1 MGNLNDDYTVIS
13 YQANLGALGQNDLP
27 VPTKEQLLSG
37 KYAKGGFIY
46 HGLKILI
53 ENPCHSYRKGIDQ
66 NGKAWACQMQAHYGY
81 IANTL
86 GKDGDELDVFFGV
99 YPESDTVFII
109 NQQDKDGNFDEHKIM
124 LGFLNEANA
133 KMTYQLSYDRGWN
146 GLSSII
152 KANLSQ
158 FLWWLKYGNHKKTLQ
173 SNHLPLEGLESLKM
187 AKFNWNNQDSDI
199 LGTTLAQVLYDLRQG
214 GDGDL
219 LNCPVTM
226 HDIGEHIRIDLGGQL
241 TAMDALLSKVRDID
255 RRMER
260 LLSIM
265 NLAST
270 TDIKV
275 IAKTISD
282 PFKRNGTTNIAVL
295 FELSDGQT
303 VTVWFHNPDSTP
315 NKLAPDD
322 TLISWRWQIN
332 KKDVTLLVAP
342 ESGKDLDMRRIAKRI
357 MAFIAKNSA
366 SFARAN
372 TKRTERLAA
381 IGELE
386 KTVTAKNSQL
396 DAVNNEL
403 AATDALLNDAE
414 VRLAELKAENAKN
427 TTPPNKTE
435 RVNEGLAALNKIRPF
450 LSGSQFKVLAQNI
463 KSSEE
468 SEYFIDKVL
477 SVQSVIDTMPKTY
490 EQDGKG
496 NNAVAYLHYFGGSSD
511 FYITEKDKTGNGT
524 KQAFGL
530 ADIFGDGGELG
541 YISISDIVSNGME
554 LDLYWTP
561 KTLAVINGAEPDKD
575 ENQEGNNNAV
585 DKRQTEEGRAEIQ
598 NAVFAILA
606 KKYNWF
612 VTGDTIQKSF
622 SGLAPKTVNSDGSRN
637 IKAMFDTVLFDMP
650 LGVIDVT
657 DPSGAALVP
666 ETTVSIGYY
675 GFDNAAYETMA
686 EAFNKKVDDYVT
698 IRRQKLKNKDFA
710 VADTVFSALSKDGW
724 VKDGNNF
731 KKTFANNATVLAK
744 INNDRFI
751 AVISPKSNDGLVIP
765 ETELDLSDY
774 GYEDASLSKAASDF
788 NLLVADY
795 VEANLAEF
803 KTNDGG
809 QKTKFSDL
817 LSLLIADSWV
827 SSGITPTAKG
837 DILATKPFSTTRKD
851 KQISATFSLRY
862 EPIGDYLQ
870 GYVNEFA
877 DKNNQASSIKAS
889 IMLVDNAEAMVKAIS
904 TNLELFAIRLA
915 MDGKLDTTNN
925 QQPKTAIYG
934 IGKSKKNYVKVT
946 KDNTGYSLS
955 LVRDGGMYPTTG
967 TLQGVQDWLARMMF
981 VGGGTI
987 QMVKKNIKLKEGE
1000 DLLELSSVPDK
1011 AVDADLEAA
1020 KQLAPDTKSKGTLS
1034 VGDSYVAKDADG
1046 VITKYTIQAIKD
1058 NGVEVST
1065 MARFDTNEKE
1075 WIPDNL
1081 KITKSLSA
1089 IDIAGIEN
1097 KNGFKFDAYKEQS
1110 ERDKDIDF
1118 LKDVINAQVNL
1129 TDAGVGS
1136 RVDSLFDKY
1145 PDETDKEMQDLLDKA
1160 IDSITDATKQ
1170 RASLANKG

>member
-133 KMTYQLSYDRGWN
+133 KMTYQLSYDRRWN

-158 FLWWLKYGNHKKTLQ
+158 FLWWLKYGNHKKPLQ

-357 MAFIAKNSA
+357 MAFISKNSA

-414 VRLAELKAENAKN
+414 VRLAELKAENAKKEDDFKSLRKQVLAFAVKN
-427 TTPPNKTE
+427 HGWTQYMMFVIGKKIDGVLYQADFGIKGDNAELSVITKDSKTNKETTLFQTVGVSE
-435 RVNEGLAALNKIRPF
+435 LVNERKIEEAASYFNTQF
-450 LSGSQFKVLAQNI
+450 EGYLSKTNSQKVQVEPAQ
-463 KSSEE
+463 
-468 SEYFIDKVL
+468 
-477 SVQSVIDTMPKTY
+477 T
-490 EQDGKG
+490 
-496 NNAVAYLHYFGGSSD
+496 
-511 FYITEKDKTGNGT
+511 
-524 KQAFGL
+524 
-530 ADIFGDGGELG
+530 
-541 YISISDIVSNGME
+541 
-554 LDLYWTP
+554 
-561 KTLAVINGAEPDKD
+561 
-575 ENQEGNNNAV
+575 
-585 DKRQTEEGRAEIQ
+585 DKRQTEEGKKEVK
-598 NAVFAILA
+598 NAVFAILSND
-606 KKYNWF
+606 YGWT
-612 VTGDTIQKSF
+612 VSGDNNIKKSF
-622 SGLAPKTVNSDGSRN
+622 NGLAPKTQNSDGSRFLDA
-637 IKAMFDTVLFDMP
+637 KFDFVLFDMP
-650 LGVIDVT
+650 LGVIDKT
-657 DPSGAALVP
+657 DSAMPLIP
-666 ETTVSIGYY
+666 ETAVNIGDY
-675 GFDNAAYETMA
+675 GFDDEGYKMIA
-686 EAFNKKVDDYVT
+686 EAFNKKVNDYVS
-698 IRRQKLKNKDFA
+698 IRRQKVKNTEFSIA
-710 VADTVFSALSKDGW
+710 NTVFSALSKDGW
-724 VKDGNNF
+724 IKDGDNF

-744 INNDRFI
+744 INDDRFI
-751 AVISPKSNDGLVIP
+751 AVISPKSDSDKVVP
-765 ETELDLSDY
+765 ETELDFSDY
-774 GYEDASLSKAASDF
+774 GYEDANLEKAAKDF
-788 NLLVADY
+788 NSLVSEF
-795 VEANLAEF
+795 VNNNLEDF
-803 KTNDGG
+803 
-809 QKTKFSDL
+809 
-817 LSLLIADSWV
+817 V
-827 SSGITPTAKG
+827 
-837 DILATKPFSTTRKD
+837 
-851 KQISATFSLRY
+851 
-862 EPIGDYLQ
+862 
-870 GYVNEFA
+870 
-877 DKNNQASSIKAS
+877 DKNQQQA
-889 IMLVDNAEAMVKAIS
+889 
-904 TNLELFAIRLA
+904 
-915 MDGKLDTTNN
+915 
-925 QQPKTAIYG
+925 KTAIYS

-946 KDNTGYSLS
+946 KDDTGYSLS
-955 LVRDGGMYPTTG
+955 LVKDGGMYPTTG

-1011 AVDADLEAA
+1011 AIDADLEKA
-1020 KQLAPDTKSKGTLS
+1020 KQLAPDTKSKGTLN

-1046 VITKYTIQAIKD
+1046 NIFKYTVQAITQ
-1058 NGVEVST
+1058 NGVSVKVTSKFNIGNQT
-1065 MARFDTNEKE
+1065 
-1075 WIPDNL
+1075 WDNAVATSA
-1081 KITKSLSA
+1081 KISELTA

-1097 KNGFKFDAYKEQS
+1097 KNGFKFEAYKEQS

-1129 TDAGVGS
+1129 TDASVGS

>member
-158 FLWWLKYGNHKKTLQ
+158 FLWWLKYGNHKKPLQ

-414 VRLAELKAENAKN
+414 VRLAELKAENAKKEDDFKSLRKQVLAFAVKN
-427 TTPPNKTE
+427 HGWTQYMMFVIGKKIDGVLYQADFGIKGDNAELSVITKDGKTNKETTLFQTVGVSE
-435 RVNEGLAALNKIRPF
+435 LVNERKIEEAASYFNAQF
-450 LSGSQFKVLAQNI
+450 EDYLSKTNSQKVQVEPAQ
-463 KSSEE
+463 
-468 SEYFIDKVL
+468 
-477 SVQSVIDTMPKTY
+477 T
-490 EQDGKG
+490 
-496 NNAVAYLHYFGGSSD
+496 
-511 FYITEKDKTGNGT
+511 
-524 KQAFGL
+524 
-530 ADIFGDGGELG
+530 
-541 YISISDIVSNGME
+541 
-554 LDLYWTP
+554 
-561 KTLAVINGAEPDKD
+561 
-575 ENQEGNNNAV
+575 
-585 DKRQTEEGRAEIQ
+585 DKRQTEEGKKEVKD
-598 NAVFAILA
+598 AVFAILA
-606 KKYNWF
+606 NDYGWT
-612 VTGDTIQKSF
+612 VSGDNNIKKSF
-622 SGLAPKTVNSDGSRN
+622 NGLAPKTQNSDGSRFLDA
-637 IKAMFDTVLFDMP
+637 KFDFVLFDMP
-650 LGVIDVT
+650 LGVIDKT
-657 DPSGAALVP
+657 DSAMPLIP
-666 ETTVSIGYY
+666 ETAVNIGDY
-675 GFDNAAYETMA
+675 GFDDEGYKMMA
-686 EAFNKKVDDYVT
+686 EAFNKKVNDYVS
-698 IRRQKLKNKDFA
+698 IRRQKVKNTEFSIANTNLSIDKINEALKPLFDFISNVFNANKNPSYELKRGNNLIDGEYLAFGYKTGDNHAYKIVASDYDQNAKTINLGIVKVPFLAANVRSNNSKIIRIDTLVLDDKNKD
-710 VADTVFSALSKDGW
+710 LKDLFLGQSGRL
-724 VKDGNNF
+724 VEEL
-731 KKTFANNATVLAK
+731 TK
-744 INNDRFI
+744 IE
-751 AVISPKSNDGLVIP
+751 VIKGL
-765 ETELDLSDY
+765 DQD
-774 GYEDASLSKAASDF
+774 
-788 NLLVADY
+788 
-795 VEANLAEF
+795 
-803 KTNDGG
+803 
-809 QKTKFSDL
+809 
-817 LSLLIADSWV
+817 
-827 SSGITPTAKG
+827 
-837 DILATKPFSTTRKD
+837 
-851 KQISATFSLRY
+851 
-862 EPIGDYLQ
+862 
-870 GYVNEFA
+870 
-877 DKNNQASSIKAS
+877 
-889 IMLVDNAEAMVKAIS
+889 
-904 TNLELFAIRLA
+904 
-915 MDGKLDTTNN
+915 
-925 QQPKTAIYG
+925 QQRAKTAIYS

-955 LVRDGGMYPTTG
+955 LVKDGGMYPTTG

-1011 AVDADLEAA
+1011 AIDADLEKA
-1020 KQLAPDTKSKGTLS
+1020 KQLAPDTKSKGTLN

-1046 VITKYTIQAIKD
+1046 VIAKYTINSINPDSVTVKTVAFYDKEAQAWVNDKVQPTR
-1058 NGVEVST
+1058 GLT
-1065 MARFDTNEKE
+1065 
-1075 WIPDNL
+1075 
-1081 KITKSLSA
+1081 SL
-1089 IDIAGIEN
+1089 DIAGIEN
-1097 KNGFKFDAYKEQS
+1097 KNGFKFEVYKEQS

-1129 TDAGVGS
+1129 TDASVGS